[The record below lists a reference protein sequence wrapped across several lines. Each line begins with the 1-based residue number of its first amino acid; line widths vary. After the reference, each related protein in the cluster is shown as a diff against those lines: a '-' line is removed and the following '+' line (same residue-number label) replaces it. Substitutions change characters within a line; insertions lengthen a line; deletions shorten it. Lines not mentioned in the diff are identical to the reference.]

1 MEDKKL
7 KELAQTL
14 KKSGLAVS
22 DYEAVEKAKAIL
34 GTKIQNQEEQKE
46 PIKEPINA
54 ELSGIKEKSSEEKA
68 EHKKE
73 GFFSHFKE
81 KLHHEKKP
89 DPERHRFSEPEYDV
103 SREELTVN
111 DLMREVDVNPEVI
124 PEEKNRTEDVTE
136 KISELKEE
144 ILEVGK
150 NPEEG
155 KMEDIKN
162 KMEEIKEEMQDIE
175 KEKIESQEE
184 KKIDLSKIFDF
195 NKK

>member
-34 GTKIQNQEEQKE
+34 ETETQSQEEQKE
-46 PIKEPINA
+46 PVKEPINV
-54 ELSGIKEKSSEEKA
+54 ELPEIKEEFSEEKA

-73 GFFSHFKE
+73 GFFSNLDE
-81 KLHHEKKP
+81 DLSHEKN
-89 DPERHRFSEPEYDV
+89 PEPEGHKFSEPGYDI

-111 DLMREVDVNPEVI
+111 DLMKEVGVNPEVI
-124 PEEKNRTEDVTE
+124 PEEKNKVEDMTE

-144 ILEVGK
+144 ILEEGK

-155 KMEDIKN
+155 KMEEIKN

-175 KEKIESQEE
+175 KEETESQEE
-184 KKIDLSKIFDF
+184 KKIDLNKIFDF
-195 NKK
+195 SKK

>member
-7 KELAQTL
+7 KGLAQTL
-14 KKSGLAVS
+14 KKSGLAAS

-34 GTKIQNQEEQKE
+34 GTEIQNQEEQKE
-46 PIKEPINA
+46 PINV

-73 GFFSHFKE
+73 GFFSHLKE
-81 KLHHEKKP
+81 KLHHEEKAE
-89 DPERHRFSEPEYDV
+89 PERHRFSEPEYDI

-111 DLMREVDVNPEVI
+111 DLIREVDVNPEVI
-124 PEEKNRTEDVTE
+124 PEEKNRMEDVTE

-144 ILEVGK
+144 ILEEGK

-162 KMEEIKEEMQDIE
+162 KMEDIKEELQDIE

-184 KKIDLSKIFDF
+184 KKIDLNKIFNF
-195 NKK
+195 SKK